1 MVDERNGPRDATV
14 TDTVDRIR
22 ADRFTDVDRGLVLEL
37 LALHAGGVV
46 PANVARLV
54 DEAIA
59 NHVGEVA

>member
-1 MVDERNGPRDATV
+1 MADERSGSRDATV

-22 ADRFTDVDRGLVLEL
+22 ADRFSDVDRGLVLEL

-46 PANVARLV
+46 PDNVARLV

-59 NHVGEVA
+59 AHAGEVA